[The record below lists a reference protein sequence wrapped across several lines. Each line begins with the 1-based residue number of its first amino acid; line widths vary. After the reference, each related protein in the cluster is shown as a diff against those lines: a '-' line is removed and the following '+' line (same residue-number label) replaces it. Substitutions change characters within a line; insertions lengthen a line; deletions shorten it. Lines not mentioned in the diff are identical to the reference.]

1 MERIDYPA
9 LNESVYRHELPNG
22 LQIYVLVR
30 PEYGKQFAFFAA
42 RYGGMNLRFRGGDG
56 HWVDTPAGVAHFL
69 EHKMFD
75 TEDGS
80 ATQTLAANGAVDNAF
95 TSADMTGYY
104 FEGTRGFEENLKT
117 LLSFVSVPYFTTES
131 VEKEQGIIG
140 QEIRMCDDDPENQVY
155 YQLLE
160 TMYGQHPIRV
170 RVVGSQESI
179 ADITPELLYQCH
191 AAFYRPGNMVLCVAG
206 NVDPDRVAQL
216 AQEILPKERSGA
228 ADAEAGREEPLNAA
242 CSYAECRMPVS
253 VPLFELGFKGTPAP
267 AGQRLRQRLVAELA
281 CDVLFGASAPLYNRL
296 YEEGLIN
303 NSFDSL
309 YDSVPGCAYLM
320 AGGESRDP
328 ERVMEEALQ
337 EAARLAEEGISP
349 QLWDRLRRAAYG
361 SMVKRL
367 NSLEDTCIELTQGHF
382 DGEEYFRFP
391 ELFHSIEWPDVA
403 ELLRSW
409 CVREQAAL
417 SVVWPLEDD
426 PGSD

>member
-170 RVVGSQESI
+170 RVVGSLESI
-179 ADITPELLYQCH
+179 ADITP
-191 AAFYRPGNMVLCVAG
+191 
-206 NVDPDRVAQL
+206 
-216 AQEILPKERSGA
+216 
-228 ADAEAGREEPLNAA
+228 
-242 CSYAECRMPVS
+242 
-253 VPLFELGFKGTPAP
+253 
-267 AGQRLRQRLVAELA
+267 
-281 CDVLFGASAPLYNRL
+281 
-296 YEEGLIN
+296 
-303 NSFDSL
+303 
-309 YDSVPGCAYLM
+309 
-320 AGGESRDP
+320 
-328 ERVMEEALQ
+328 
-337 EAARLAEEGISP
+337 
-349 QLWDRLRRAAYG
+349 
-361 SMVKRL
+361 
-367 NSLEDTCIELTQGHF
+367 
-382 DGEEYFRFP
+382 
-391 ELFHSIEWPDVA
+391 
-403 ELLRSW
+403 
-409 CVREQAAL
+409 
-417 SVVWPLEDD
+417 
-426 PGSD
+426 